1 MEDYLAGIDYKD
13 CLKPDEEVKEIL
25 MHLKT
30 THMSLEEAR
39 VLAQKYLVKIK
50 AMENDAMKKYDIN
63 VSDKAVLD
71 LFDTIQ
77 YQIIEKGL
85 RKEIITKS

>member
-1 MEDYLAGIDYKD
+1 
-13 CLKPDEEVKEIL
+13 
-25 MHLKT
+25 
-30 THMSLEEAR
+30 
-39 VLAQKYLVKIK
+39 
-50 AMENDAMKKYDIN
+50 MENDAMQKYDIN

>member
-1 MEDYLAGIDYKD
+1 
-13 CLKPDEEVKEIL
+13 

-30 THMSLEEAR
+30 THMPLEEAR
-39 VLAQKYLVKIK
+39 TLAQRYLVKIK